1 MVGGFSG
8 HNMDT
13 PPGFTTR
20 RPGSTSG
27 LPPLNNLS
35 STRSP
40 EVPST
45 QNHSSA
51 NASTTPIVSSPAS
64 HHQSPATGYM
74 DPQAP
79 FPPAER
85 PGALGAAIGRSV
97 SYGSHPTGPASGLQ
111 APQHLPPVSSVLTPA
126 KGVASEALNPLSS
139 GINSAS
145 SQSSQSTSHT
155 AAPPF
160 YQQAG
165 SWPTPGSGSGYT
177 LSSIASQ
184 NQSHSQNQN
193 HSQSQTLMQPSSSP
207 YHSGGSRSQNY
218 SPSVPYGNFRTSQH
232 STGAD
237 SVPVPSYSQD
247 QLPPFP
253 SSLGGGGGSSLSGNP
268 PTLPSQQ
275 QNSIMGSHTSV
286 SQTLPP
292 PNSSSDR
299 YQQSPYSYPQTS
311 GPPAPSFPSFAS
323 HSLSSHPPPTTSAA
337 ISRGMTSM
345 GPSGGMMHPHMNYAG
360 PPRAQGPHH
369 PYSQY
374 GMGSVMSNIST
385 PGQPMSM
392 MPTGGMYQMPHH
404 NPHPM
409 YQQHTDPTASRH
421 QDRPFRCDQ
430 CNQSFNRN
438 HDLKRHKRIHL
449 AVKPFPCNYCD
460 KSFSRKDALKRHR
473 LVKGCGKT
481 AEDGSTTQ
489 VGGESVEPRSDSDG
503 TVPSPPPPPPP
514 PPQGQVE

>member
-1 MVGGFSG
+1 
-8 HNMDT
+8 MDT
-13 PPGFTTR
+13 PPGFTAR

-40 EVPST
+40 EVP
-45 QNHSSA
+45 
-51 NASTTPIVSSPAS
+51 
-64 HHQSPATGYM
+64 
-74 DPQAP
+74 
-79 FPPAER
+79 R
-85 PGALGAAIGRSV
+85 
-97 SYGSHPTGPASGLQ
+97 
-111 APQHLPPVSSVLTPA
+111 
-126 KGVASEALNPLSS
+126 VASEALNPLSS

-155 AAPPF
+155 TAAPF

-184 NQSHSQNQN
+184 NQNQNQN
-193 HSQSQTLMQPSSSP
+193 QSHSHSHSQSQTLMQPSSSP

-299 YQQSPYSYPQTS
+299 YHQQSSYSYPQTQA
-311 GPPAPSFPSFAS
+311 PPAPSFPSFAS
-323 HSLSSHPPPTTSAA
+323 HSLSSHPPTTSAA
-337 ISRGMTSM
+337 VSRGMTSM
-345 GPSGGMMHPHMNYAG
+345 GPSGGMMHPHMNYAS

-404 NPHPM
+404 NPHHM
-409 YQQHTDPTASRH
+409 YQQHTDPAASRH

-514 PPQGQVE
+514 PQGQVE